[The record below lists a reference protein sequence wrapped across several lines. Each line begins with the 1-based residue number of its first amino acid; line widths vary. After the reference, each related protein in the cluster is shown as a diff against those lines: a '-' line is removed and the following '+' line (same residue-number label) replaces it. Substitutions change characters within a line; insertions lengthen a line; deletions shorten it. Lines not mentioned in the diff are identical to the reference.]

1 MPTLQPSCPSCG
13 APLSFRP
20 GTMVTVCGSCKSL
33 SARTD
38 RDPALI
44 GKVADLVDTG
54 SPLAVGAEG
63 RFAGRGFG
71 VAGRVQMRHPLGGV
85 WDEWYLAFDDGR
97 WGWLGEAQ
105 GRFYLTFHEPLKLQP
120 PPFEALAAGGIL
132 NFGDQGQWTIAEC
145 SEGTF
150 LSAQGELPWRPEI
163 GASYRFAD
171 LSGAQGAFATLD
183 FGDEAPALFLG
194 RETSL
199 EELKIRVGS
208 AMAPGGTRL
217 KALSLNCPNCASPL
231 SLHAPDQSLRV
242 TCPSCKGLLDASSG
256 KLTYL
261 KSLSQPDL
269 QAWIPLGAEGV
280 LRGVP
285 YTCIGY
291 MRRFCKVE
299 DETYGW
305 GEYLLLDK
313 KHGFHWLTESDGHW
327 NLVDSV
333 PVGDVPPVDE
343 STRGLTFNGHRYRR
357 FQDVQALVESV
368 YGEFYWKVDQG
379 ERARVTEFVHAPFSL
394 AREHQKHKGKGE
406 EVSWSFASYI
416 DGEDIWRGFRLPGAA
431 PKPTGIYPNM
441 PNPHRNSLS
450 QMNNWLVAALG
461 LLLALVM
468 WLSFTH
474 RSLPIFTEA
483 YDLYERIPALQG
495 APRPAPV
502 PPPLTAPRAPKIG
515 AAAET
520 GQEPVFFSGPIEIK
534 KAGQNLAIEMK
545 SAVNNAWIAVEGALV
560 SEQTGEVEQ
569 FEILNSYYHGTD
581 GGESWAEGGQ
591 KDVVYLSGLTPGTYM
606 LRVAP
611 QWEEG
616 QKAPPVRSFSLE
628 VRSGVFRWTYV
639 LLAFLAI
646 VFWPLVQVMRVS
658 AFEGRRWQESMY
670 TTTGE
675 SS

>member
-1 MPTLQPSCPSCG
+1 
-13 APLSFRP
+13 
-20 GTMVTVCGSCKSL
+20 MVTVCGSCKSL

-54 SPLAVGAEG
+54 SPLAVGVEG

-71 VAGRVQMRHPLGGV
+71 IAGRVQMSHPLGGV
-85 WDEWYLAFDDGR
+85 WDEWYLAFEDGR

-105 GRFYLTFHEPLKLQP
+105 GHFYLTFQEPLNLAP
-120 PPFEALAAGGIL
+120 PPFEALAAGGVL
-132 NFGDQGQWTIAEC
+132 NFGEQGQWTIAEC

-150 LSAQGELPWRPEI
+150 ASAQGELPWRPEV

-183 FGDEAPALFLG
+183 FGDEPPSYFVG
-194 RETSL
+194 RETTL
-199 EELKIRVGS
+199 EELKVRVGS

-231 SLHAPDQSLRV
+231 ALHAPDQALRV
-242 TCPSCKGLLDASSG
+242 TCPSCQGLLDASNG
-256 KLTYL
+256 RLTFL

-269 QAWIPLGAEGV
+269 QAWIPLGSEGV

-299 DETYGW
+299 DETYSW

-327 NLVDSV
+327 NLIDSV
-333 PVGDVPPVDE
+333 PAGDVPAVED
-343 STRGLTFNGHRYRR
+343 TTKGITFNGHRYRR
-357 FQDVQALVESV
+357 FQDVQARVESV

-379 ERARVTEFVHAPFSL
+379 ERAQVTEFVYPPFSL
-394 AREHQKHKGKGE
+394 TREKQGHKGKGE
-406 EVSWSFASYI
+406 EINWSFATYI
-416 DGEDIWRGFRLPGAA
+416 DGADIWRGFRLPGN
-431 PKPTGIYPNM
+431 PPQPTGIYPNL
-441 PNPHRNSLS
+441 PNPHRGRLS
-450 QMNNWLVAALG
+450 QMNLWLVVSLG
-461 LLLALVM
+461 LLLTLVM
-468 WLSFTH
+468 WFSFTH
-474 RSLPIFTEA
+474 RSVPLFTET
-483 YDLYERIPALQG
+483 YDLYERIPALQ
-495 APRPAPV
+495 AVARPAAL
-502 PPPLTAPRAPKIG
+502 PPPIVAPKSPKLVTAPDG
-515 AAAET
+515 AQDA
-520 GQEPVFFSGPIEIK
+520 VFFSGPIEIK
-534 KAGQNLAIEMK
+534 KAGQNLAVEMR
-545 SAVNNAWIAVEGALV
+545 STVNNAWIGVEGALV
-560 SEQTGEVEQ
+560 SEQTGELQQ
-569 FEILNSYYHGTD
+569 FDIVNSYYHGVD
-581 GGESWAEGGQ
+581 GGESWSEGSP
-591 KDVVYLSGLTPGTYM
+591 KDTIYLSSLTPGTYM
-606 LRVAP
+606 LRIAP

-628 VRSGVFRWTYV
+628 IRAGVFRWTYV

-646 VFWPLVQVMRVS
+646 ITWPLIQLMRVS